1 MVFSHA
7 SSSATRSLLLR
18 PSTSSSSSVVGVG
31 RSHQSG
37 AVRCFSATRRAEI
50 ARASLVGTLV
60 AAPEERTT
68 DNGLESIR
76 LKLAS
81 DWGPSTQR
89 RTDWWTVHSYRKDP
103 LAKQRM
109 MSLKIG
115 SLLYVDGTVRMVS
128 GKDEAGRARSHAYL
142 IESKYQVLRNPP
154 GREGTAENVEV
165 EQGDPYAI
173 AADDTPGAAE
183 DRVAAKSAH
192 TT

>member
-1 MVFSHA
+1 MCLARKYVRTVYRTSYQVPPYGPTGPYEYPRTYGSTAQACQACSKSLRFRRHLCSRSNQLKQSSTQVLSPVLSHEMVFSHA

-115 SLLYVDGTVRMVS
+115 
-128 GKDEAGRARSHAYL
+128 
-142 IESKYQVLRNPP
+142 
-154 GREGTAENVEV
+154 
-165 EQGDPYAI
+165 
-173 AADDTPGAAE
+173 
-183 DRVAAKSAH
+183 
-192 TT
+192 